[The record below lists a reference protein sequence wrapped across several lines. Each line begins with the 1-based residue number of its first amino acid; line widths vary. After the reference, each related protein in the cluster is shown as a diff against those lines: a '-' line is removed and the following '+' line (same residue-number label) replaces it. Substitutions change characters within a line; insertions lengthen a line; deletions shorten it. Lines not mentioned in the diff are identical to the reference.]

1 MSRIVVGVD
10 GSPQSKQALSW
21 SLDEAWLRAAPPD
34 VVHAWSPPT
43 PSQST
48 RPRRSSRMS
57 SRRHGQEGERVL
69 AEAVADVVG
78 HADAGVELELEA
90 VGGARAE
97 CYRRAGVFVR

>member
-1 MSRIVVGVD
+1 
-10 GSPQSKQALSW
+10 
-21 SLDEAWLRAAPPD
+21 
-34 VVHAWSPPT
+34 
-43 PSQST
+43 
-48 RPRRSSRMS
+48 MS